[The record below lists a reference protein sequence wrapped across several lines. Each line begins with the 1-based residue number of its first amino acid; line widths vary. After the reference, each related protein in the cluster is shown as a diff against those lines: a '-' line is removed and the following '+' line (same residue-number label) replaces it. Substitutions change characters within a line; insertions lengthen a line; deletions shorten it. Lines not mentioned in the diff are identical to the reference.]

1 VPPAVELFQG
11 SVGGDPVLEVAL
23 AGALLDAVARGEHG
37 PTLRSYRPPPT
48 VAFGRQ
54 DAFLAG
60 FPAAAEAARLH
71 GFTPALRAP
80 GGHAAAYDEG
90 CLVIDEIMPEREPI
104 KGIRDRF
111 ADEAERQAEV
121 LRRLGIDARIGKV
134 AGEYCPGDFTVSARG
149 KTKLI
154 GTAQRIVRGA
164 WLFSSVVVVERPAR
178 VRAVLEETY
187 AALELDWDP
196 RTVGAVEEEAPGLTV
211 ADVERALLEN
221 YADRYRLVPSPI
233 APVLLAAAAERAGQ
247 HRI

>member
-1 VPPAVELFQG
+1 VPLA
-11 SVGGDPVLEVAL
+11 VAL
-23 AGALLDAVARGEHG
+23 LEAVARGEHG
-37 PTLRSYRPPPT
+37 PLLRSYRPSPT

-60 FPAAAEAARLH
+60 FQAAAAAARLH
-71 GFTPALRAP
+71 GFTPVIRAP

-90 CLVIDEIMPEREPI
+90 CLVIDEIMPERDAI

-121 LRRLGIDARIGKV
+121 LRRFGIDARVGKV
-134 AGEYCPGDFTVSARG
+134 PGEYCPGDFTVSAHG

-164 WLFSSVVVVERPAR
+164 WLFSTVVVIESAAR

-196 RTVGAVEEEAPGLTV
+196 RTVGAVAEEAPRLTV
-211 ADVERALLEN
+211 ADLEHGLLES
-221 YADRYRLVPSPI
+221 YAERYRLVPSQIGPEM
-233 APVLLAAAAERAGQ
+233 VAAAAGRVGQ
-247 HRI
+247 HRIGG